1 MNTTTLGRNKF
12 LPLIESRKNR
22 KLFIVINI
30 YLIIGVC
37 SLLVTIFYLLGH
49 LDVADSIIKYCYP
62 GFALGLSSG
71 IIYFVGYQSMMKEKK
86 RKGTYTQTNFVILS
100 RNI

>member
-1 MNTTTLGRNKF
+1 MNTTTLGRYKF
-12 LPLIESRKNR
+12 LPFIESRKNR

-71 IIYFVGYQSMMKEKK
+71 IIYFVGYQSMMKEKNEK
-86 RKGTYTQTNFVILS
+86 EHAARQIL
-100 RNI
+100 

>member
-1 MNTTTLGRNKF
+1 MQQKKTMDTMTPRRNKF
-12 LPLIESRKNR
+12 LPLLESRKNR

-30 YLIIGVC
+30 YLIIGIG
-37 SLLVTIFYLLGH
+37 SLLITIFYLLGH

-71 IIYFVGYQSMMKEKK
+71 IIYFIGYQSMKKEMNEKK
-86 RKGTYTQTNFVILS
+86 RTPIHIL
-100 RNI
+100 